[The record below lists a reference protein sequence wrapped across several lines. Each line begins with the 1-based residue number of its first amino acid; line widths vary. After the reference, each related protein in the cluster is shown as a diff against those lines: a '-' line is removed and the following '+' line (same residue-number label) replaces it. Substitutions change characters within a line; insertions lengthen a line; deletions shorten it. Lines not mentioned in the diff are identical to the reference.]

1 MMEIAEFPIVIIFE
15 EIDPFKLCCDNEVAS
30 FLFRKGPPFVG
41 VCGTDNEQF
50 RPDLE
55 GTAGS

>member
-50 RPDLE
+50 RP
-55 GTAGS
+55 